1 MRPLLWLVF
10 SLAVVANAM
19 LSLTPWDGVTR
30 TLASVGTG
38 VVVLAAGT
46 GLWVTRRREA

>member
-10 SLAVVANAM
+10 SLAIAANVL

-30 TLASVGTG
+30 VLMSVGTG
-38 VVVLAAGT
+38 VVALAAGA
-46 GLWVTRRREA
+46 GLYATRRRAA